1 MELFMNKF
9 IGNRSTGKTKKLLE
23 FAKENN
29 CVVVCKNLGAMYFK
43 ALNYGL
49 TGIEFIYYN
58 ELTDKNK
65 DYVIDDLDEFIREN
79 FKNVKGFSLTVD

>member
-1 MELFMNKF
+1 MNKF

-29 CVVVCKNLGAMYFK
+29 CIVVCKNPGAMYFK

-49 TGIEFIYYN
+49 TGIDFIYYN
-58 ELTDKNK
+58 ELKNEDKDKN
-65 DYVIDDLDEFIREN
+65 YVIDDLDEFINEN
-79 FKNVKGFSLTVD
+79 FKNVKGFSLTID